1 MHSGSTRLHI
11 TNSVNG
17 NGNLV
22 VDTAS
27 IPMGEYTKVTIQQVQ
42 QPDGAYVYSVYLD
55 ETKIHTTVNNDP
67 REFDNVKLFASDKW
81 YEPSKVV
88 LRYFNFQ
95 SPLPKQCKY
104 CMGQRVT
111 L

>member
-17 NGNLV
+17 NGNHV
-22 VDTAS
+22 VNKD
-27 IPMGEYTKVTIQQVQ
+27 IPMEEYTKVTIQQVQ
-42 QPDGAYVYSVYLD
+42 RPDGAYHYSVYLN

-81 YEPSKVV
+81 YNPSKVV

-95 SPLPKQCKY
+95 SPYPASVPQQGNYSCNHF
-104 CMGQRVT
+104 
-111 L
+111 